1 MEERL
6 FYVEALSS
14 SDEAV
19 ELIGDELRH
28 LKKVVRLKPGNT
40 LKLFNGKG
48 LMAEAE
54 VESIGSSI
62 ATLRVKTFYESE
74 VGESALGISLLQGLL
89 KGDKNEL
96 IVQKA
101 TELGVEAVV
110 FFNAEH
116 SVAKVS
122 GAQAEAKLK
131 RLKRVALEAA
141 KQCGRSILPVIDF
154 KVGLEAAALACGEA
168 SCKILFSEV
177 EEERGLKGF
186 FMRESAGAA
195 ANTSRAALIVGPE
208 GGFSDGETALAVEAG
223 FTPVRIGPRRLR
235 AETAAIVALSL
246 IQYEAGDLGS
256 EKK

>member
-19 ELIGDELRH
+19 ELSGDELRH

-54 VESIGSSI
+54 VESIGPSI
-62 ATLRVKTFYESE
+62 ALLRVKAFYESE
-74 VGESALGISLLQGLL
+74 VGESSLGISLLQGLL

-101 TELGVEAVV
+101 TELGVGRVV

-116 SVAKVS
+116 SVAKAS
-122 GAQAEAKLK
+122 GVQVEAKLK

-141 KQCGRSILPVIDF
+141 KQCGRSVLPVIDL
-154 KVGLEAAALACGEA
+154 KDDLEAAVLACGEV

-177 EEERGLKGF
+177 EEERGLKD
-186 FMRESAGAA
+186 FMRESGGAPPA
-195 ANTSRAALIVGPE
+195 ANRSAVALIVGPE
-208 GGFSDGETALAVEAG
+208 GGFSCEETAFLAVKAG

-235 AETAAIVALSL
+235 AETAAITALSL
-246 IQYEAGDLGS
+246 VQYEVGDLGR
-256 EKK
+256 